1 MLLLFQPRT
10 TLICAWLIIS
20 DAGYFV
26 TNKEGPNHLLKVSAD
41 FCFRTLLLVLHGNT
55 IIDVYLD
62 SIGISYWKSG
72 KSQSGHGAMPDVG
85 KIQLSKSA
93 VNYNNK
99 VYYVD
104 VVY

>member
-10 TLICAWLIIS
+10 TLIWAWLIIS
-20 DAGYFV
+20 DAGYFL
-26 TNKEGPNHLLKVSAD
+26 TNKEGPNSAD

-93 VNYNNK
+93 VNYDNK